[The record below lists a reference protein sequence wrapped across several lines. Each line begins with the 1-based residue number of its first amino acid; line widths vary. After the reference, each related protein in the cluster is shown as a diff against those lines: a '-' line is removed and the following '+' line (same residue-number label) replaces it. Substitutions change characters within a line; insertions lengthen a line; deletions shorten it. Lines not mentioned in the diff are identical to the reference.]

1 MRYRFQTL
9 RKKIHRLEIRK
20 DIRNYLRRPLLMEIL
35 YRLLI
40 CSFPKLPNFTSAKNQ
55 RNNRRSNRD
64 TFLYFLYTVLEL
76 LEQEVQSWTKVW
88 GQSHELK
95 QIRFFYGLFHDCF
108 FATFYQKRQNLAYG
122 WTGGYLPSNPRIFL
136 KFPTFLRS

>member
-20 DIRNYLRRPLLMEIL
+20 DIRNYLRRPQLMEIL

-55 RNNRRSNRD
+55 RSNRRSNRD

-76 LEQEVQSWTKVW
+76 LEQEVQSWAKVW

-95 QIRFFYGLFHDCF
+95 QIRFFYGLFYDCF
-108 FATFYQKRQNLAYG
+108 FATFYQKTSKFGLWVNGWVLA
-122 WTGGYLPSNPRIFL
+122 I
-136 KFPTFLRS
+136 

>member
-1 MRYRFQTL
+1 MRYWFQTL
-9 RKKIHRLEIRK
+9 RKKFHRLEIRK
-20 DIRNYLRRPLLMEIL
+20 DIRNYLRHSQLMEIL

-55 RNNRRSNRD
+55 RSNRRSNKD
-64 TFLYFLYTVLEL
+64 TFLYFLHTVLEL
-76 LEQEVQSWTKVW
+76 LEQEIQSCTKAW

-108 FATFYQKRQNLAYG
+108 FATFYQKTSKFGLLVNGWVLAIKSKG
-122 WTGGYLPSNPRIFL
+122 FL
-136 KFPTFLRS
+136 EIS